1 MQKNGLP
8 SVNQQSSFENMN
20 NSSNTD
26 GIVDGFSNPLGEVK
40 NKNPPPEIENQ
51 NDAAT
56 TLDIPVE
63 DVPVGPVEQVENQI
77 SADDFASLI

>member
-1 MQKNGLP
+1 
-8 SVNQQSSFENMN
+8 MN

-26 GIVDGFSNPLGEVK
+26 GIVDGFSNPLGEVE

-51 NDAAT
+51 NDVST
-56 TLDIPVE
+56 TLNIPVEDVPVE
-63 DVPVGPVEQVENQI
+63 DVPVGPVEHVQNQS